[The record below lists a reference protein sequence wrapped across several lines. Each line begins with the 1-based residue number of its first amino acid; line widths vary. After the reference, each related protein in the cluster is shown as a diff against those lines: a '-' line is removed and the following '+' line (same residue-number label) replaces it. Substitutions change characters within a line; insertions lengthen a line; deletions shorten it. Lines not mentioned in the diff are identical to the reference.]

1 MKVLICHNRYR
12 SNSPSG
18 ENQVVDSEIAL
29 LRCAGVE
36 VVQMIE
42 DSDSIVSGGLV
53 AMGNAALGPVYS
65 PKGVRRFKALLREE
79 RPDIVHLHNVF
90 PLVSPAVVRVAKSA
104 GVPVV
109 QTIHNY
115 RHTCVNGLHF
125 RDGHLCDDC
134 IGHRVAYPA
143 VLRGCYRGSRPQ
155 SVAMAL
161 GQAAHRGTWGM
172 VDKLVALTPL
182 MARRLL
188 AAGFEGKQIAV
199 RPSWTA
205 DPGEQPAGPGAD
217 FLYLGRLE
225 EAKGI
230 NLLLEAW
237 RLRKAGSGR
246 RLRIAG
252 TGPLGEHIRSM
263 ALLEDNVDYL
273 GHLDRSE
280 VAAAIQDCGVVV
292 IPSLWYE
299 GLPLTFVEALA
310 HGRPAIVN
318 EGTSTA
324 SMVTDGLA
332 WSVPPTADSWR
343 ETIDMI
349 TQDDIEARGMA
360 ARKFYS
366 ETCSPPAALKSL
378 LQIYQDLLRRSG

>member
-12 SNSPSG
+12 STSPSG
-18 ENQVVDSEIAL
+18 ENQVVDSEISL
-29 LRCAGVE
+29 LRRAGVE
-36 VVQMIE
+36 VIQMIE
-42 DSDSIVSGGLV
+42 DSDSIVSGGLIV
-53 AMGNAALGPVYS
+53 MGNAALGPLYS
-65 PKGVRRFKALLREE
+65 PKGVQRFRALLREE
-79 RPDIVHLHNVF
+79 HPDLIHLHNVF
-90 PLVSPAVVRVAKSA
+90 PLISPAVVRAAKA
-104 GVPVV
+104 VGVPIV

-125 RDGHLCDDC
+125 RDGHVCDDC

-143 VLRGCYRGSRPQ
+143 VLHGCYRGSRPQ

-172 VDKLVALTPL
+172 VDKLIALTPL

-188 AAGFEGKQIAV
+188 AAGFEEKQIAV

-205 DPGEQPAGPGAD
+205 DPGEPARPGVD

-237 RLRKAGSGR
+237 RLRKAGGSR

-252 TGPLGEHIRSM
+252 TGPSEEHIRSM
-263 ALLEDNVDYL
+263 ALLEDDVHYL
-273 GHLDRSE
+273 DHLDRSG
-280 VAAAIQDCGVVV
+280 VAAAMQHCGVVV

-310 HGRPAIVN
+310 YGRPVIVN
-318 EGTSTA
+318 HGTSTA
-324 SMVTDGLA
+324 SMVTDELA
-332 WSVPPTADSWR
+332 WSVRPTVDSWR

-360 ARKFYS
+360 ARRFYS

-378 LQIYQDLLRRSG
+378 LQIYEDLLGRSA

>member
-12 SNSPSG
+12 SSSPSG
-18 ENQVVDSEIAL
+18 ENQLVNSEIAL
-29 LRCAGVE
+29 LRRAGVE
-36 VVQMIE
+36 VIQMIE

-53 AMGNAALGPVYS
+53 VMGNAALGPLYS

-79 RPDIVHLHNVF
+79 HPDLIHLHNVF
-90 PLVSPAVVRVAKSA
+90 PLISPAVVRAAKA
-104 GVPVV
+104 VGVPIV

-143 VLRGCYRGSRPQ
+143 VLHGCYRGSRPQ

-161 GQAAHRGTWGM
+161 GQSAHRGTWGM
-172 VDKLVALTPL
+172 VDKLIALTPL

-205 DPGEQPAGPGAD
+205 DPGEPVSPGVD

-237 RLRKAGSGR
+237 RLRKAGGSR

-252 TGPLGEHIRSM
+252 TGPSEEHIRSM
-263 ALLEDNVDYL
+263 ALLEDNVHYL

-280 VAAAIQDCGVVV
+280 VAAAMMHCGVVV

-299 GLPLTFVEALA
+299 GLPLAFVEALA
-310 HGRPAIVN
+310 NGRPVIVN
-318 EGTSTA
+318 HGTSTA
-324 SMVTDGLA
+324 SMVTDELA
-332 WSVPPTADSWR
+332 WSVRPTVNSWR

-349 TQDDIEARGMA
+349 TQDDVEARGMA
-360 ARKFYS
+360 ARKLYS
-366 ETCSPPAALKSL
+366 EACSPPAALKSL
-378 LQIYQDLLRRSG
+378 LQIYEDLLGGCA

>member
-12 SNSPSG
+12 SASPSG
-18 ENQVVDSEIAL
+18 ENQVVDSEISL
-29 LRCAGVE
+29 LRRAGVE
-36 VVQMIE
+36 VIQMIE
-42 DSDSIVSGGLV
+42 DSDSIVSGGLIV
-53 AMGNAALGPVYS
+53 MGNAALGPLYS
-65 PKGVRRFKALLREE
+65 PKGVQRFRALLREE
-79 RPDIVHLHNVF
+79 HPDLIHLHNVF
-90 PLVSPAVVRVAKSA
+90 PLISPAVVRAAKA
-104 GVPVV
+104 VGVPVV

-125 RDGHLCDDC
+125 RDGHVCDDC

-143 VLRGCYRGSRPQ
+143 VLHGCYRGSRPQ

-172 VDKLVALTPL
+172 VDKLIALTPL

-188 AAGFEGKQIAV
+188 AAGFEEKQIAV

-205 DPGEQPAGPGAD
+205 DPGEPASPGVD

-237 RLRKAGSGR
+237 RLRKAGGSR

-252 TGPLGEHIRSM
+252 TGPSEEHIRSM
-263 ALLEDNVDYL
+263 ALLEDDVHYL
-273 GHLDRSE
+273 GHLDRSG
-280 VAAAIQDCGVVV
+280 VAAAMQHCGVVV

-310 HGRPAIVN
+310 HGRPVIVN
-318 EGTSTA
+318 RGTSTA
-324 SMVTDGLA
+324 SMVTDELA
-332 WSVPPTADSWR
+332 WSVRPTVDSWR

-349 TQDDIEARGMA
+349 TQNDIEARGMA

-366 ETCSPPAALKSL
+366 ETCSPSAALKSL
-378 LQIYQDLLRRSG
+378 LQIYEDLLGRSA

>member
-18 ENQVVDSEIAL
+18 ENQVVDSEISL
-29 LRCAGVE
+29 LQGAGVE
-36 VVQMIE
+36 VIQMIE
-42 DSDSIVSGGLV
+42 DSDSIVSGGLIV
-53 AMGNAALGPVYS
+53 MGNAALGPLYS

-79 RPDIVHLHNVF
+79 HPDLIHLHNVF
-90 PLVSPAVVRVAKSA
+90 PLISPAVIRAAKA
-104 GVPVV
+104 VGVLIV

-143 VLRGCYRGSRPQ
+143 VLHGCYRGSRPQ

-172 VDKLVALTPL
+172 VDKLIALTPL

-188 AAGFEGKQIAV
+188 AAGFEEKRITV

-205 DPGEQPAGPGAD
+205 DPGEPATPGVD

-237 RLRKAGSGR
+237 RLRKAGGSR

-252 TGPLGEHIRSM
+252 TGPSEEHIRSM
-263 ALLEDNVDYL
+263 ALLEDDVHYL

-280 VAAAIQDCGVVV
+280 VAAAMQHCGVVA

-310 HGRPAIVN
+310 QGRPVIVN
-318 EGTSTA
+318 HGTSTA
-324 SMVTDGLA
+324 SMVTDELA
-332 WSVPPTADSWR
+332 WSVRPTVDSWR

-360 ARKFYS
+360 ARKLYS
-366 ETCSPPAALKSL
+366 EICSPPAALKSL
-378 LQIYQDLLRRSG
+378 LQIYEDVLGRCA

>member
-18 ENQVVDSEIAL
+18 ENQVVNSEISL
-29 LRCAGVE
+29 LQGAGVE
-36 VVQMIE
+36 VIQMIE
-42 DSDSIVSGGLV
+42 DSDSIVSGGLIV
-53 AMGNAALGPVYS
+53 MGNAALGPLYS

-79 RPDIVHLHNVF
+79 HPDLIHLHNVF
-90 PLVSPAVVRVAKSA
+90 PLISPAVIRAAKA
-104 GVPVV
+104 VGVPIV

-143 VLRGCYRGSRPQ
+143 VLHGCYRGSRPQ

-172 VDKLVALTPL
+172 VDKLIALTPL

-188 AAGFEGKQIAV
+188 AAGFEEKRITV

-205 DPGEQPAGPGAD
+205 DPGEPATPGAD

-237 RLRKAGSGR
+237 RLRKAGGSR

-252 TGPLGEHIRSM
+252 TGPSEEHIRSM
-263 ALLEDNVDYL
+263 ALLEDDVHYL

-280 VAAAIQDCGVVV
+280 VAAAMQHCGVVA

-299 GLPLTFVEALA
+299 RA
-310 HGRPAIVN
+310 PADLCR
-318 EGTSTA
+318 GP
-324 SMVTDGLA
+324 GPG
-332 WSVPPTADSWR
+332 PPR
-343 ETIDMI
+343 N
-349 TQDDIEARGMA
+349 
-360 ARKFYS
+360 S
-366 ETCSPPAALKSL
+366 ES
-378 LQIYQDLLRRSG
+378 RH

>member
-1 MKVLICHNRYR
+1 
-12 SNSPSG
+12 
-18 ENQVVDSEIAL
+18 
-29 LRCAGVE
+29 
-36 VVQMIE
+36 
-42 DSDSIVSGGLV
+42 
-53 AMGNAALGPVYS
+53 
-65 PKGVRRFKALLREE
+65 
-79 RPDIVHLHNVF
+79 
-90 PLVSPAVVRVAKSA
+90 
-104 GVPVV
+104 
-109 QTIHNY
+109 
-115 RHTCVNGLHF
+115 
-125 RDGHLCDDC
+125 
-134 IGHRVAYPA
+134 
-143 VLRGCYRGSRPQ
+143 
-155 SVAMAL
+155 
-161 GQAAHRGTWGM
+161 M
-172 VDKLVALTPL
+172 VDKLIALTPL

-188 AAGFEGKQIAV
+188 AAGFEEKQIAV

-237 RLRKAGSGR
+237 RLRKTGSSR

-252 TGPLGEHIRSM
+252 AGPLEEHVHSM

>member
-18 ENQVVDSEIAL
+18 ENQVVDSEMSL
-29 LRCAGVE
+29 LRSAGVE
-36 VVQMIE
+36 VIQMIE
-42 DSDSIVSGGLV
+42 DSDSIVSGGLIV
-53 AMGNAALGPVYS
+53 KGNAALGPLYS
-65 PKGVRRFKALLREE
+65 PKGVRRFKSVLREE
-79 RPDIVHLHNVF
+79 HPDLIHLHNVF
-90 PLVSPAVVRVAKSA
+90 PLISPAVVRTAKAA
-104 GVPVV
+104 GVPIV

-134 IGHRVAYPA
+134 IGRRVAYPA
-143 VLRGCYRGSRPQ
+143 VLHGCYRGSRPQ

-172 VDKLVALTPL
+172 VDKLIALTPL

-188 AAGFEGKQIAV
+188 AAGFEEKQIAV

-205 DPGEQPAGPGAD
+205 DPGEPASPGAD

-237 RLRKAGSGR
+237 RLSKAGSGR

-252 TGPLGEHIRSM
+252 TGPSEEHIRSM
-263 ALLEDNVDYL
+263 AMLEDNVHYL
-273 GHLDRSE
+273 GHLDRRE
-280 VAAAIQDCGVVV
+280 VAAAMQHCGVVV

-310 HGRPAIVN
+310 HGRPVIVN
-318 EGTSTA
+318 HGTSTA
-324 SMVTDGLA
+324 SMVTDELA
-332 WSVPPTADSWR
+332 WCVRPTVGSWR

-360 ARKFYS
+360 ARKLYS

-378 LQIYQDLLRRSG
+378 LQIYEDLLGGCA